1 MLLTPQI
8 SYGAKGTIHFWIL
21 VLAVLLVETMLFIHT
36 YQLITMTQMGE
47 KYLHNCFL
55 ELLRFA
61 FPLPLPL
68 ECLGLSNKN

>member
-21 VLAVLLVETMLFIHT
+21 VLAVLLVEAMLFIHT
-36 YQLITMTQMGE
+36 YQLITMTQIGE

-55 ELLRFA
+55 ELLF
-61 FPLPLPL
+61 
-68 ECLGLSNKN
+68 EICLSFTSPSRMSGIEQ